1 MENSSKDLVTIMLD
15 LKTKTICNEAIK
27 ARVKTQTVVSSTSRS
42 TTATTGKGTYYNSS
56 SSNNS
61 RSDYNYN
68 NSYSYNRNGRRAMGG
83 PTSFSSSSS
92 RGYYRHDSNQVYS
105 GDRANY
111 YVSKKYSRGSYGYN
125 NNGGSGGSGGSGN
138 TFRKQQDQ
146 YHQRDRKDHDSTNVS
161 DDTNRAKK
169 DVDSQPPPPVIEQ
182 HYPSL
187 SGTKV
192 GDSSPTSV
200 TTSGLGEQISS
211 KISSSSSRVLG
222 GGYAAALLKEAPRQ
236 RQPVAINTKPPVR
249 SKTVTNVP
257 SSKGSDKVRQI
268 NGKLL
273 C

>member
-111 YVSKKYSRGSYGYN
+111 HLSKKHSRGYYGYN
-125 NNGGSGGSGGSGN
+125 NNGDSGNN
-138 TFRKQQDQ
+138 TFRKQQDK

-161 DDTNRAKK
+161 DDGNSGKK

-187 SGTKV
+187 SCTGTKV
-192 GDSSPTSV
+192 GDSSPTS
-200 TTSGLGEQISS
+200 TTSVLGEQSSS
-211 KISSSSSRVLG
+211 KISSRVLG

-236 RQPVAINTKPPVR
+236 HVAINTKPPVR
-249 SKTVTNVP
+249 SKTVTDVP

-268 NGKLL
+268 NEKLL